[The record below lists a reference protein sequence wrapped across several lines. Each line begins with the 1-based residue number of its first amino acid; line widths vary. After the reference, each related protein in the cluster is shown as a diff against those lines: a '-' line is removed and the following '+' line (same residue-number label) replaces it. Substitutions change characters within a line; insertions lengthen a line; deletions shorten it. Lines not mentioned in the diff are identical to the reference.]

1 MHFGSASIYQ
11 VRVKNT
17 QSRGEFLCKRLQMTV
32 YSVKQL
38 LNGAVAVDS
47 LVTVQGWVRNR
58 RDSKAGLSF
67 VTVSDGSCFDSI
79 QLVATADLANYASAV
94 LNLTKDCA
102 LIASGKLVTSSGGG
116 QQLEIQV
123 QSIQVAGFVE
133 NPDTYPVSP
142 KRHTVEYL
150 REHAHLRIRTNLIS
164 AVMRV
169 RNTVSKAI
177 HDYLQGNG
185 FYWIHTPIITASDCE
200 GAGELFKVTTLDLA
214 NPPRNSAGGLDFKQD
229 FFGRE
234 AYLTVSGQLNAEAYC
249 MGLSKVYTFGPTF
262 RAENSN
268 TTRHLAEF
276 WMVEPEI
283 AFANLM
289 DDAALAQGMLKHV
302 FRTVLNN
309 NADDMGFF
317 AQFIDQNVI
326 NRLEQVVN
334 NDFEMLSYSDAIARL
349 EKSGKQ
355 FENPLYWGVDMASE
369 HERYLCE
376 ELIGKPTIVIDYPK
390 EIKAFYMRQ
399 NDDGKTVAAMD
410 ILAPGVGEIV
420 GGSQREER
428 YEVLVA
434 RMQEMGIEPETLSW
448 YLDLR
453 RYGTAP
459 HAGFGL
465 GLERAVSY
473 ISGVQNIRE
482 IIPFP
487 RTPKN
492 VAF

>member
-1 MHFGSASIYQ
+1 MA
-11 VRVKNT
+11 
-17 QSRGEFLCKRLQMTV
+17 V

-38 LNGAVAVDS
+38 LNESISIGS
-47 LVTVQGWVRNR
+47 EVTVRGWVRNR

-67 VTVSDGSCFDSI
+67 IALSDGSCFDTI
-79 QLVATADLANYASAV
+79 QIVAENKLANYASEV
-94 LNLTKDCA
+94 LSLTKDCA
-102 LIASGKLVTSSGGG
+102 LIVKGELVESEGGE
-116 QQLEIQV
+116 QKVEIQA
-123 QSIQVAGFVE
+123 QQIEITGFVE

-164 AVMRV
+164 SVMRL
-169 RNTVSKAI
+169 RNTVSMAI
-177 HDYLQGNG
+177 HEYLQNNG
-185 FYWIHTPIITASDCE
+185 FYWVHTPLITSSDCE
-200 GAGELFKVTTLDLA
+200 GAGELFKVTTLDLN
-214 NPPRNSAGGLDFKQD
+214 NPPRDEGGNIDYKQD
-229 FFGRE
+229 FFGKE
-234 AYLTVSGQLNAEAYC
+234 TYLTVSGQLNVETYC

-283 AFANLM
+283 AFASLQDN
-289 DDAALAQGMLKHV
+289 ANLAQGMLKHV
-302 FRTVLNN
+302 FTTVLNKN
-309 NADDMGFF
+309 SDDMGFF
-317 AQFIDQNVI
+317 AKFVDPNAVTRLEKMVNDNFETITYTDAI
-326 NRLEQVVN
+326 NRLE
-334 NDFEMLSYSDAIARL
+334 A
-349 EKSGKQ
+349 SGKQ

-376 ELIGKPTIVIDYPK
+376 ELVGKPTIVTNYPK
-390 EIKAFYMRQ
+390 DIKAFYMRQ
-399 NDDGKTVAAMD
+399 NEDGKTVAAMD
-410 ILAPGVGEIV
+410 ILAPGVGEII
-420 GGSQREER
+420 GGAVREER
-428 YEVLVA
+428 YDVLVS
-434 RMQEMGIEPETLSW
+434 RMQEMGIEPESLKW

-453 RYGTAP
+453 KFGSVP

-473 ISGVQNIRE
+473 ITGVQNVRD

-492 VAF
+492 AEY

>member
-1 MHFGSASIYQ
+1 
-11 VRVKNT
+11 
-17 QSRGEFLCKRLQMTV
+17 MTV

-38 LNGAVAVDS
+38 LASVAPVES
-47 LVTVQGWVRNR
+47 EVTVKGWVRNR

-67 VTVSDGSCFDSI
+67 VSISDGSCFDTI
-79 QLVATADLANYASAV
+79 QVIAETNLTNYESEI
-94 LNLTKDCA
+94 LSLTKDCA
-102 LIASGKLVTSSGGG
+102 VIATGKLVASLGGG
-116 QQLEIQV
+116 QKYEIQASKIEV
-123 QSIQVAGFVE
+123 TGFVE
-133 NPDTYPVSP
+133 SPDTYPVSP

-150 REHAHLRIRTNLIS
+150 REHAHLRIRTNLMS
-164 AVMRV
+164 SVMRV
-169 RNTVSKAI
+169 RNTVSMAI
-177 HDYLQGNG
+177 HAYLQTNG
-185 FYWIHTPIITASDCE
+185 FNWVHTPLITASDCE

-214 NPPRNSAGGLDFKQD
+214 NPPRDEKGKVDFKQD

-234 AYLTVSGQLNAEAYC
+234 SYLTVSGQLNVETYC

-289 DDAALAQGMLKHV
+289 DDATLAQGMLKHV
-302 FRTVLNN
+302 FKTVLNKN
-309 NADDMGFF
+309 SDDMGFF
-317 AQFIDQNVI
+317 AQFIDKNVVT
-326 NRLEQVVN
+326 RLERMVN
-334 NDFEMLSYSDAIARL
+334 DDFEMITYTDAMKRL
-349 EKSGKQ
+349 EASGKS

-369 HERYLCE
+369 HERFLCE
-376 ELIGKPTIVIDYPK
+376 ELVGKPTIVTNYPK
-390 EIKAFYMRQ
+390 DIKAFYMRQ

-410 ILAPGVGEIV
+410 ILAPGVGEII

-428 YEVLVA
+428 YDVLVA
-434 RMQEMGIEPETLSW
+434 RMMEMGIEPESLSW

-453 RYGTAP
+453 RYGSAP

-473 ISGVQNIRE
+473 ITGVQNVRD

-487 RTPKN
+487 RTPKS
-492 VAF
+492 ATF

>member
-1 MHFGSASIYQ
+1 
-11 VRVKNT
+11 
-17 QSRGEFLCKRLQMTV
+17 MTV

-38 LNGAVAVDS
+38 LLEQVAVGS
-47 LVTVQGWVRNR
+47 QVCVRGWVRTR

-67 VTVSDGSCFDSI
+67 VSVSDGSCADTI
-79 QLVATADLANYASAV
+79 QAVVESKLENYETEV
-94 LNLTKDCA
+94 LKLTKDCA
-102 LIASGKLVTSSGGG
+102 VIITGKLVASEGGS
-116 QQLEIQV
+116 QKVEILTDKV
-123 QSIQVAGFVE
+123 EVTGFVE

-150 REHAHLRIRTNLIS
+150 REHAHLRVRTNLIS
-164 AVMRV
+164 SVARV
-169 RNTVSKAI
+169 RNSVSMAI
-177 HDYLQGNG
+177 HEYLQQNG
-185 FYWIHTPIITASDCE
+185 FYWIHTPLITASDAE
-200 GAGELFKVTTLDLA
+200 GAGELFKVTTLDLN
-214 NPPRNSAGGLDFKQD
+214 NPPRNDKGHVNYKDD

-234 AYLTVSGQLNAEAYC
+234 AFLTVSGQLNVETYC

-283 AFANLM
+283 AFADLM

-302 FRTVLNN
+302 FKHVLNN
-309 NADDMGFF
+309 NSDDMNFF
-317 AQFIDQNVI
+317 AQFIDKSVVT
-326 NRLEQVVN
+326 RLESMVN
-334 NDFEMLSYSDAIARL
+334 DNFEMITYTDAIKRL
-349 EKSGKQ
+349 ENSGKK
-355 FENPLYWGVDMASE
+355 FENPLFWGVDMASE
-369 HERYLCE
+369 HERFLCE
-376 ELIGKPTIVIDYPK
+376 ELIGKPTIVTNYPK
-390 EIKAFYMRQ
+390 DIKAFYMRQ

-410 ILAPGVGEIV
+410 ILAPGVGEII

-428 YEVLVA
+428 YDLLVK
-434 RMQEMGIEPETLSW
+434 RMQEMNVPTDHLDW

-453 RYGTAP
+453 RYGSAP

-473 ISGVQNIRE
+473 ITGVQNVRD

-487 RTPKN
+487 RTPN
-492 VAF
+492 NAAY